1 MIVKYFATFCLL
13 PFGHFNRR
21 RQLQRLSSRM
31 VGEPNVKSCKMDL
44 TLGTHNGV
52 FHCDEVLACFMLKLL
67 PQYKDATIVRSRDQ
81 AVLDICDIVVD
92 VGGEYNPARHRY
104 DHHQRTFNESM
115 STLRPGK
122 PWKTKLSSAGLVY
135 HHFGLDILRAVLD
148 NPDDKD
154 MLDNIYNQIY
164 EYFIQE
170 IDGID
175 NGVQMFDGEPRYRI
189 TTNLSARVGR
199 LNAAWN
205 AENEDQ
211 EKNFEKAYAMVGDEF
226 VERVVSAARVWWP
239 ARSLVLEAIQGRHQ
253 VHPSGE
259 VIQFPGGKACPWKEH
274 LFELEKQLNIE
285 PTIKF
290 VLFKDINNS
299 WRVQC
304 VPVEVG
310 SYICRVALLEQWQ
323 GLRDEELSSVAGID
337 GCVFVHATGFI
348 GGNRTRDGVFKM
360 ALKCLEV
367 RDKAKSV
374 SS

>member
-1 MIVKYFATFCLL
+1 MVDEPSVKI
-13 PFGHFNRR
+13 R
-21 RQLQRLSSRM
+21 
-31 VGEPNVKSCKMDL
+31 KMEQ
-44 TLGTHNGV
+44 TVGTHNGV

-67 PQYKDATIVRSRDQ
+67 PQYKNATIVRSRDQ
-81 AVLDICDIVVD
+81 KVLDTCDVVVD
-92 VGGEYNPARHRY
+92 VGGEYDPVHHRY

-135 HHFGLDILRAVLD
+135 HHFGSDILREVLE
-148 NPDDKD
+148 NPADKE
-154 MLDNIYNQIY
+154 MLKNIFDQIY

-175 NGVQMFDGEPRYRI
+175 NGVQMFDGEPNYRI

-199 LNAAWN
+199 LNTSWN

-211 EKNFEKAYAMVGDEF
+211 EKNFQEAYTMVGKEF
-226 VERVVSAARVWWP
+226 VDRVVSAARVWWP
-239 ARSLVLEAIQGRHQ
+239 ARSLVLEAIQNRYQ
-253 VHPSGE
+253 VHSSGE
-259 VIQFPGGKACPWKEH
+259 VIEFPGGRACPWKEH
-274 LFELEKQLNIE
+274 LFELEKQLDIQ

-290 VLFKDINNS
+290 VLFRDINNS

-304 VPVEVG
+304 VPVAVG
-310 SYICRVALLEQWQ
+310 SYICRLFLLEQWQ
-323 GLRDEELSSVAGID
+323 GLRDKELSSVTGID

-360 ALKCLEV
+360 AIKCLEE
-367 RDKAKSV
+367 RDKTKV
-374 SS
+374 SENS